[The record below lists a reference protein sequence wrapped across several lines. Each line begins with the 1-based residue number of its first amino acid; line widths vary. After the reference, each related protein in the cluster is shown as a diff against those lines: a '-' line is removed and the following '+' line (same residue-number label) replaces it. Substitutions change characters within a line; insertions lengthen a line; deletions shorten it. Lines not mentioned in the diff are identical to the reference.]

1 MSNDDLEEGVDDF
14 TTHCHDPMEDD
25 SVSIIAKLGLLK
37 QIRFI
42 YAYKNC
48 DNSDDCGEWDGH
60 ICCKSTKFDQIL
72 AGTKLCR

>member
-48 DNSDDCGEWDGH
+48 DNSDDCGE
-60 ICCKSTKFDQIL
+60 
-72 AGTKLCR
+72 